1 MRVYFKEEQQYKRSH
16 VVIFISLVSL
26 VSLVPLGIWIYRQI
40 ILGESWGNK
49 PMSDTGLVITFIL
62 VFLLIL
68 AVDLLFIFM
77 KFIVEVRDDG
87 IYYRYLPFINKPKA
101 IKKSEINKYEIRNFR
116 PVTEYGGHGIRTN
129 KSKYGKAFTVKGKTG
144 LQLYLNDRTKLLLG
158 TQRPE
163 KLLRAVNKIMDS
175 ENNKESTADNY

>member
-1 MRVYFKEEQQYKRSH
+1 
-16 VVIFISLVSL
+16 
-26 VSLVPLGIWIYRQI
+26 
-40 ILGESWGNK
+40 
-49 PMSDTGLVITFIL
+49 MSDTGLVITFIL

-116 PVTEYGGHGIRTN
+116 PVTEYGGHGIRAN
-129 KSKYGKAFTVKGKTG
+129 KGKYGKAFSVSGKTG
-144 LQLYLNDRTKLLLG
+144 LQLYLNDGTKLLLG

-163 KLLRAVNKIMDS
+163 QLLRAVNKVMNY
-175 ENNKESTADNY
+175 ENIRETAAAKY